1 MNVILLFTYN
11 VSLKNWHDTGILPR
25 ELLIY
30 KILKKQHDIHYSLI
44 TYGDHSDL
52 NFYDDLGGI
61 SIIPIKNL
69 ITSKIKFLT
78 LFKSFFLPI
87 KLKKLF
93 KNSHIIKSNQIV
105 GSWVAILAK
114 ILYRKKIIVR
124 AGYEWLRN
132 YKGLAKLQKQENKL
146 KYILNL
152 IYIYIV
158 EFIIYR
164 FADKIIFSNQSDQDY
179 AIDTF
184 KLNRKRKK
192 IVITPNYIDTNLF
205 KPIDVEKKENY
216 VLFIGRLSKEKNLDN
231 LLMAFKDLNDFKLD
245 IIGTGP
251 LEHDLKIKVSKYK
264 LPVNFLGVFPNN
276 ELPYIINQYN
286 IFILPSFYEANP
298 KSLLE
303 AMSCGLTCIGTNV
316 RGIRE
321 IIINGKNGFLCDLN
335 PFSIKK
341 AILSIKGLPKKIG
354 INARRYVLNN
364 CSIKNLVKKEHS
376 IYQDLIKL

>member
-1 MNVILLFTYN
+1 MNVILLFSYN
-11 VSLKNWHDTGILPR
+11 VSLKNWYDLGILSR

-30 KILKKQHDIHYSLI
+30 KILKKQKDIHYSLI
-44 TYGDHSDL
+44 TYGDDSDL
-52 NFYDDLGGI
+52 NLKNDLGGI

-69 ITSKIKFLT
+69 IKSRIKYLA
-78 LFKSFFLPI
+78 LIKSFFLPI
-87 KLKKLF
+87 KLYKLF

-146 KYILNL
+146 RYFLNL
-152 IYIYIV
+152 IYIYII
-158 EFIIYR
+158 EFIIYK
-164 FADKIIFSNQSDQDY
+164 FADKIIFSNQSDQDF

-184 KLNRKRKK
+184 KLNKKRKN
-192 IVITPNYIDTNLF
+192 IGIIPNYIDTNLF
-205 KPIDVEKKENY
+205 KPIDVKKKENY

-231 LLMAFKDLNDFKLD
+231 LLMAFKDLKDFKLD

-251 LEHDLKIKVSKYK
+251 LEHELKSKVSRYN

-321 IIINGKNGFLCDLN
+321 IIINGKNGLLCDLN
-335 PFSIKK
+335 PFSIKN
-341 AILSIKGLPKKIG
+341 AILSIKELQIKIG
-354 INARRYVLNN
+354 VNARKYILNN
-364 CSIKNLVKKEHS
+364 CSIKNLVKKEHN